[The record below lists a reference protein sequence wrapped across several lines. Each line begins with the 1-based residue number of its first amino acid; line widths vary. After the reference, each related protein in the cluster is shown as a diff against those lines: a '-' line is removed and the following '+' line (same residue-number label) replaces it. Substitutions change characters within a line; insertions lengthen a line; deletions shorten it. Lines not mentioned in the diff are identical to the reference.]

1 MELKKQ
7 GMNAPGNLKVK
18 NWFASD
24 EVFNSLYPDHIR
36 EVAARHWTPLEV
48 AKKASDFLATHAGV
62 KVLDIGSGSG
72 KFCFIA
78 GHFHPEIQ
86 LSGIEQ
92 REDLV
97 QLCDELKKQL
107 GIKNAQFFHQN
118 ISDTDIDPYDHFYFY
133 NAFYENLPGTQ
144 KIDYDVFY
152 SEKLYDYYNLCLY
165 KQLNK
170 KPAGTRLVTY
180 HSLGNEVPP
189 GYEVVNTDYADFLK
203 FWVKV

>member
-1 MELKKQ
+1 
-7 GMNAPGNLKVK
+7 MNAPGNLKVK

-48 AKKASDFLATHAGV
+48 AKKASAFLATHPGA

-72 KFCFIA
+72 KFCFLA
-78 GHFHPEIQ
+78 AHFYPAIQ
-86 LSGIEQ
+86 FTGIEQ

-97 QLCDELKKQL
+97 DLCNELGRKLK
-107 GIKNAQFFHQN
+107 IDNVQFFHKN
-118 ISDTDIDPYDHFYFY
+118 ISDADLEPYDHFYFY

-144 KIDYDVFY
+144 KIDYKVFY
-152 SEKLYDYYNLCLY
+152 SEKLYDYYNLYLY

-170 KPAGTRLVTY
+170 KPEGTRLVTY

-189 GYEVVNTDYADFLK
+189 GYEVVNTDYAEFLK